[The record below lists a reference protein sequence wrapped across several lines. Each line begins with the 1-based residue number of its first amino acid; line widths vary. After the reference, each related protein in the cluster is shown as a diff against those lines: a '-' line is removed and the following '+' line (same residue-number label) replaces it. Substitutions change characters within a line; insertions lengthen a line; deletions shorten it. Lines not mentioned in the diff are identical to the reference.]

1 MENPF
6 AESLEGLN
14 ISNVRKLAFGEHCS
28 AFAALKLQVPLE
40 AVSKTFGVSLAT
52 VSYLRHAGEFRG
64 GQLRY
69 PAVAREYESLGH
81 EAFVKKY
88 ITPPVREA
96 LTVAIDAFKRKVR
109 NPDIND
115 KGYNPRADGYVG
127 HHILKPRG
135 EYATMTW
142 EADINLFTAGERPGY
157 FYRVGKPYPQ
167 TKWCGN
173 PERDD
178 GGFVTSTDAYR
189 FARDYLTPKD

>member
-1 MENPF
+1 MTAVIRE
-6 AESLEGLN
+6 
-14 ISNVRKLAFGEHCS
+14 RLA
-28 AFAALKLQVPLE
+28 
-40 AVSKTFGVSLAT
+40 
-52 VSYLRHAGEFRG
+52 
-64 GQLRY
+64 
-69 PAVAREYESLGH
+69 
-81 EAFVKKY
+81 
-88 ITPPVREA
+88 
-96 LTVAIDAFKRKVR
+96 VAIDAYRRKIR

-142 EADINLFTAGERPGY
+142 EADIALFTAGERPGY

-178 GGFVTSTDAYR
+178 GGFVTSTEAYR